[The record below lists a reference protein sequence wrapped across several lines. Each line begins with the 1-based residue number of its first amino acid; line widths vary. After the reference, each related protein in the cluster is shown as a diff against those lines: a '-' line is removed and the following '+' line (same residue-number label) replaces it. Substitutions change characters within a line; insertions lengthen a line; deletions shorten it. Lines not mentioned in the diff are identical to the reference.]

1 MSNLQQ
7 ILQGCDTYCCL
18 LVFVSVGQH
27 FSMPRRS
34 HYHRFIVI
42 VSCSNEMCCRKRE
55 HMKRVHVQTRRRSQT
70 PNHIYQ
76 ICLKV
81 FAFPCELKRHTK
93 THEPGRGT
101 RCKHVIVA
109 TPQNEAAHHRDV
121 QDSSLRSRSPVRRS
135 PPTKIRSRIKD
146 SMNIPFCRDRVTNM
160 RLLRVCVCPVCVCS
174 TYDPSYRFDDL
185 VWSSTWKPSST

>member
-1 MSNLQQ
+1 MMSNLQQ
-7 ILQGCDTYCCL
+7 ILQGCDTPCCL

-34 HYHRFIVI
+34 HYRRFIVI

-55 HMKRVHVQTRRRSQT
+55 HMKLVHVQTRRRSRT
-70 PNHIYQ
+70 PNHICK

-101 RCKHVIVA
+101 RCKHDD
-109 TPQNEAAHHRDV
+109 P
-121 QDSSLRSRSPVRRS
+121 
-135 PPTKIRSRIKD
+135 
-146 SMNIPFCRDRVTNM
+146 
-160 RLLRVCVCPVCVCS
+160 CPVCNKPYKYEMCNTLRRSLAFFFKQIKWHRSPKYRVA
-174 TYDPSYRFDDL
+174 PSMSMYMF
-185 VWSSTWKPSST
+185 